1 MIKRKKGEKNV
12 DSFLRLTDI
21 DSRSDYARSGVLPSE
36 VMINGEMSLGRS
48 GNPVSIIIE
57 DEVTGEQLEITG
69 VRNAFLVVEDTR
81 KKTSGWLALA
91 VGSMDKVNSVLSF
104 LSQSTL
110 EAIKKFTGR

>member
-1 MIKRKKGEKNV
+1 MIRRKKGDKNV
-12 DSFLRLTDI
+12 DSFLRVTDTGAQA
-21 DSRSDYARSGVLPSE
+21 DYARGGVLPSE

-48 GNPVSIIIE
+48 GNPVTILIE
-57 DEVTGEQLEITG
+57 DEVTGEQLEISG

-110 EAIKKFTGR
+110 DAIKKFTGR